1 MDDSPTSTE
10 LACEAIARGDIVGV
24 PTDTLYGIAIDPFRR
39 ESYAALYAAKQR
51 PDDKAIPILVADV
64 EQAAEI
70 VEISDIGLRL
80 MASHWPGGLT
90 LVLRRRRDVPV
101 HIGDPVTGT
110 VAVRAPDHP
119 VALDVLTRCGP
130 LAVTSANLSGGRPAL
145 DAAGARATLGD
156 AVSVYLEGA
165 TAAGIASTVVDATG
179 DELLVLRQGAIDIG
193 AT

>member
-1 MDDSPTSTE
+1 MVYGRGWIKSP
-10 LACEAIARGDIVGV
+10 RG
-24 PTDTLYGIAIDPFRR
+24 PRLRT
-39 ESYAALYAAKQR
+39 
-51 PDDKAIPILVADV
+51 IPILVSGV

-70 VEISDIGLRL
+70 VAVSEIGRSLIER
-80 MASHWPGGLT
+80 HWPGGLT

-130 LAVTSANLSGGRPAL
+130 LAVTSANVSGGQPAR
-145 DAAGARATLGD
+145 DAVEARAALGD
-156 AVSVYLEGA
+156 AVAVYLEGV
-165 TAAGIASTVVDATG
+165 TAAGTASTVVDATG
-179 DELLVLRQGAIDIG
+179 DEPLVLRQGAVDIG